1 MAVRTSTDSQVAF
14 AQARQQY
21 TNLPEVLALLGPT
34 EVGKERES
42 IGLLYKGE
50 QLVIVHPNCETSF
63 VVQDA
68 RRPKPNTLALDS
80 VKFDPQSIQTIDDLT
95 QILDRFVL
103 SPEAQAKPNARA
115 GQEALAR
122 AV

>member
-1 MAVRTSTDSQVAF
+1 MAVRASTDSQVAF

-21 TNLPEVLALLGPT
+21 TSLPEVLALLGPT

-42 IGLLYKGE
+42 IDLLYKG
-50 QLVIVHPNCETSF
+50 QRLVIVHPNCETSF

-68 RRPKPNTLALDS
+68 RRLKPNTLALDS
-80 VKFDPQSIQTIDDLT
+80 IKFDPQTIQTVDDLS
-95 QILDRFVL
+95 QILNRFLL
-103 SPEAQAKPNARA
+103 SPEAQTKPDTRA
-115 GQEALAR
+115 VQEALAR